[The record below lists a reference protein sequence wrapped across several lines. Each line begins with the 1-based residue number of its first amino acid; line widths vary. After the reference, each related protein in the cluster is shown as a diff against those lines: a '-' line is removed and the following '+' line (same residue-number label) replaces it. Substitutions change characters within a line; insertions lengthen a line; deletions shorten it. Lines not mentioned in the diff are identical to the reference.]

1 MAGTPGVPPR
11 RFTHEQKV
19 ALVTEIDRRFRE
31 RGGNLRAIAAELGT
45 TDTSYLTW
53 IKAGIRPAPS
63 VTAQPVRRRTPYS
76 SEERRSLVSKV
87 ERLMEEGLTLA
98 AACKSAGVS
107 DESYRRWKTDVAP
120 PSMRPVELVTALIP
134 VSSQALTI
142 VEPSEPRNLTLVA
155 PGGYRIEGLTTE
167 SAAALLRALA

>member
-11 RFTHEQKV
+11 RFTHEEKV

-53 IKAGIRPAPS
+53 VRAGIRPAPA
-63 VTAQPVRRRTPYS
+63 TAQAIRRRTPYS
-76 SEERRSLVSKV
+76 PQERRELISQVDRLVA
-87 ERLMEEGLTLA
+87 EGLTVA
-98 AACKSAGVS
+98 AACKSTGVS
-107 DESYRRWKTDVAP
+107 DESYRRWKMEAAP
-120 PSMRPVELVTALIP
+120 PPMRPVEVVTALVP
-134 VSSQALTI
+134 VPPQAVT
-142 VEPSEPRNLTLVA
+142 VPEPRTLTLVA